1 MSIRMIALDLDGTT
15 LNGWRLTENTQKTLE
30 AAIEK
35 GWTVRS
41 YIDAVNVLKITG
53 STKKEDILKARHSPI
68 RFLFFS
74 FVLGVV

>member
-35 GWTVRS
+35 VVETVN
-41 YIDAVNVLKITG
+41 AELAKLNG
-53 STKKEDILKARHSPI
+53 
-68 RFLFFS
+68 
-74 FVLGVV
+74 